1 MQCDKYLSCVTRFKY
16 RLYYPVLFISTS
28 TLPVTWFITQV
39 ISPIVFALLVLP
51 THHLG
56 LESGQLE
63 RHLVRHRELV
73 LKSGHNNNVIKH
85 TYLHL
90 FLGSSVFLV
99 I

>member
-1 MQCDKYLSCVTRFKY
+1 MT
-16 RLYYPVLFISTS
+16 PVLFISTS
-28 TLPVTWFITQV
+28 VPPITWYFTGNTQV
-39 ISPIVFALLVLP
+39 ISPVVFALLVLP

-56 LESGQLE
+56 LEPGQLE